1 MKNLNLIHK
10 FLYLNKRTAT
20 SEEGENFPTRLY
32 DRTYIEDNKVLNYNT
47 LSVKIRNILTIILI
61 SLFTITSCKTK
72 KVVETSTP
80 IQENRSEISSPI
92 QENRKE
98 ISTPIQTSRYEPEH
112 SPDRFLVTYD
122 EKVGKDPL
130 LKAIEKYNCEII
142 YDYKIISGMAL
153 KKPEDKTLEETMN
166 YFRQVKGVKSVE
178 YDNIIRLTDPVKP
191 KLETE

>member
-72 KVVETSTP
+72 QVVETSTP
-80 IQENRSEISSPI
+80 IQENRSEISAPI
-92 QENRKE
+92 IAK
-98 ISTPIQTSRYEPEH
+98 RYEQEH

-153 KKPEDKTLEETMN
+153 KKPEDKTLEETMD
-166 YFRQVKGVKSVE
+166 YFRKVKGVKSVE

>member
-1 MKNLNLIHK
+1 MRNKSILGHNFKNRLKKRVANEIIVMRQKMTLRQLWYGFPIFLI
-10 FLYLNKRTAT
+10 
-20 SEEGENFPTRLY
+20 
-32 DRTYIEDNKVLNYNT
+32 VLIT
-47 LSVKIRNILTIILI
+47 L
-61 SLFTITSCKTK
+61 TSCKTK
-72 KVVETSTP
+72 QVVETSTP
-80 IQENRSEISSPI
+80 IQANSSEISAPI

-98 ISTPIQTSRYEPEH
+98 ISTTIQTNRYEPEH

-191 KLETE
+191 RLETE